1 MFPIPR
7 RLPRFQRASDIAPMQ
22 LTERDQLI
30 IRHVHRYRF
39 LRSSHI
45 VALTSGS
52 PQQLL
57 RRLQLLFHHGYLD
70 RPRSQL
76 AYYHEGGSKS
86 IVYGLGNKGAKFLA
100 DHAVERRPRFNWTD
114 RNQSVKQIYLQH
126 SLLISQVMVSL
137 EKSCARTEHIR
148 LIRENE
154 LAAKI
159 NLRD

>member
-1 MFPIPR
+1 MESV
-7 RLPRFQRASDIAPMQ
+7 RLPRFHRAPDIAPMQ

-30 IRHVHRYRF
+30 IRYVHRYRF

-45 VALTSGS
+45 IALTRGS

-76 AYYHEGGSKS
+76 TYYHEGGSNS

-100 DHAVERRPRFNWTD
+100 DDTVERRLRFDWTD
-114 RNQSVKQIYLQH
+114 RNQSVKRFYLQH

-137 EKSCARTEHIR
+137 EKACAQTDHIR
-148 LIRENE
+148 LIQ
-154 LAAKI
+154 I
-159 NLRD
+159 G